1 MSVYADPKPQP
12 RPKRKPKGIQRKK
25 RLNAVSKT
33 RRRDGKDPHYLTF
46 VYTLPCYMR
55 DLAKSPCGGAMHAH
69 HAIHK
74 SQGGV
79 DRDAI
84 PLCRTHH
91 DEWHR
96 PDLPGLF
103 FGMSKEG
110 RRIWAEV
117 AIEMTRAEWWAE
129 CGRAVGEKGR

>member
-1 MSVYADPKPQP
+1 MIYPQPKPQP
-12 RPKRKPKGIQRKK
+12 RPKRKPKGLTRSK
-25 RLNAVSKT
+25 RLNARSKT
-33 RRRDGKDPHYLTF
+33 RKKLGKDPAYLTF
-46 VYTLPCYMR
+46 VHTLPCYMR
-55 DLAKSPCGGAMHAH
+55 GMGKHLCSGPMHAH

-84 PLCRTHH
+84 PLCSAGH

-103 FGMSKEG
+103 YGMSKEG

-117 AIEMTRAEWWAE
+117 AIAMTRAEWWAE
-129 CGRAVGEKGR
+129 CWRATGDKR